1 MIKAVIFDLD
11 GVICST
17 DEYHYQAWKS
27 IADEEG
33 IYFDREINQRL
44 RGVSRMESLNII
56 LERASKKYNEEEK
69 IALAT
74 KKNNVYRS
82 LLSNMSPKDVTID
95 TVDTLKKLKENNII
109 IAIGSSSKNTKY
121 ILERIGLYG
130 LFDTISD
137 GTMIQRSKPDPE
149 VFLLASEKLGVS
161 PSECIVVEDAMAGIE
176 AADRGGF
183 IPAAIGD
190 ATRSSKARIR
200 IDKISDLLNYIDII

>member
-149 VFLLASEKLGVS
+149 VFLLASEKIGVP

>member
-149 VFLLASEKLGVS
+149 VFLLASEKLGVP

>member
-44 RGVSRMESLNII
+44 RGVSRMDSLNII
-56 LERASKKYNEEEK
+56 LERASRKYNEEEK

-149 VFLLASEKLGVS
+149 VFLLASEKLGVP

-200 IDKISDLLNYIDII
+200 IDKISDLLKYIDII

>member
-44 RGVSRMESLNII
+44 RGVSRMDSLNII
-56 LERASKKYNEEEK
+56 LERASRKYNEEEK

-149 VFLLASEKLGVS
+149 VFLLASEKLGVP

-190 ATRSSKARIR
+190 ATKSSKARIR
-200 IDKISDLLNYIDII
+200 IDKISDLLKYIDII